1 MANIINNLTSIS
13 PTLRSGSSPGR
24 RLLAMILAAMLA
36 FGSVLPGAAAA
47 TEGDTEGEGAAAPV
61 EAPAPDFDPGGE
73 ETALEEVPATSITE
87 EGGAV
92 EVEPE
97 HEAEAP
103 VSGEVTSA
111 AAESGTEDGQAQ
123 PVEVPPVAPSAP
135 EPESTL
141 QKPEETA
148 TSEPVANQSI
158 AAPAQPSADR
168 HVDRK
173 HEASATGAPPPAE
186 PAAEDTPAAPPHS
199 PPARPDAEPGRHL
212 AGEDEYVVQL
222 GDCLWHIAEAL
233 LPADAADLEVERK
246 VEYLWRL
253 NEDRIGSGDPD
264 VIYAGTRLRLR

>member
-1 MANIINNLTSIS
+1 MANLTKNLTSIS
-13 PTLRSGSSPGR
+13 PSLRSGSSPGR
-24 RLLAMILAAMLA
+24 RLVAMVLAAMLA
-36 FGSVLPGAAAA
+36 FGSVLPGIAAA
-47 TEGDTEGEGAAAPV
+47 TEGDSEGEGAAAPV

-87 EGGAV
+87 EGGGV

-97 HEAEAP
+97 LEAEAP

-111 AAESGTEDGQAQ
+111 AAESGAEEGQAQ

-141 QKPEETA
+141 QKAEEPVA
-148 TSEPVANQSI
+148 SEPVANQSI
-158 AAPAQPSADR
+158 TAPAQPSTGR
-168 HVDRK
+168 HVSSE

-186 PAAEDTPAAPPHS
+186 PAAEGTPVAPPDS
-199 PPARPDAEPGRHL
+199 QPARPDSEPARHL

-233 LPADAADLEVERK
+233 LPADATELEVERK

>member
-1 MANIINNLTSIS
+1 MATLTKNLTSIS
-13 PTLRSGSSPGR
+13 PSLRSGFSPGR

-36 FGSVLPGAAAA
+36 LGSVLPAAAAA
-47 TEGDTEGEGAAAPV
+47 TEADSEGEGTAAPI

-73 ETALEEVPATSITE
+73 ETALEEVPAAGITE

-92 EVEPE
+92 EVEPAS
-97 HEAEAP
+97 EAEVPAA
-103 VSGEVTSA
+103 SEVTSA
-111 AAESGTEDGQAQ
+111 AAEGVAEEGQSE
-123 PVEVPPVAPSAP
+123 PIEVPPVAPAP
-135 EPESTL
+135 ESEATP
-141 QKPEETA
+141 QKADATV

-158 AAPAQPSADR
+158 AAPRQPSADR
-168 HVDRK
+168 HVSRE
-173 HEASATGAPPPAE
+173 HEVSATGTPPPAE
-186 PAAEDTPAAPPHS
+186 PAAEDTPAAPSHS

-233 LPADAADLEVERK
+233 LPADATDLEVERK

>member
-1 MANIINNLTSIS
+1 MANITKNLTSIS
-13 PTLRSGSSPGR
+13 PSLRSDSSPGR

-36 FGSVLPGAAAA
+36 FGSVLSGAAAA
-47 TEGDTEGEGAAAPV
+47 TEGDTEGEGAVAPV

-103 VSGEVTSA
+103 VSGQVTSA
-111 AAESGTEDGQAQ
+111 AAESGAEEGQAQ

-135 EPESTL
+135 EPEPTP
-141 QKPEETA
+141 QKAEETA

-158 AAPAQPSADR
+158 TAPAHPSADR
-168 HVDRK
+168 RVSREK
-173 HEASATGAPPPAE
+173 EASATATSPPAESAVEDPPSAPPP
-186 PAAEDTPAAPPHS
+186 S
-199 PPARPDAEPGRHL
+199 PPARPDAEPARHL
-212 AGEDEYVVQL
+212 VGEDEYVVKD

-233 LPADAADLEVERK
+233 LPADATDLEVERK

-264 VIYAGTRLRLR
+264 VIYAGTRLRLH

>member
-1 MANIINNLTSIS
+1 MATLTENLTSIS
-13 PTLRSGSSPGR
+13 PSLRSGSSPGR

-47 TEGDTEGEGAAAPV
+47 TEADSEGEGAAAPV

-73 ETALEEVPATSITE
+73 ETPLEEVPAASITE

-92 EVEPE
+92 ELEPE
-97 HEAEAP
+97 SEAEAP
-103 VSGEVTSA
+103 AASEVTSA
-111 AAESGTEDGQAQ
+111 VAEAGVEADHAL
-123 PVEVPPVAPSAP
+123 PIEVPPVAPSAP

-141 QKPEETA
+141 QKAEETA

-158 AAPAQPSADR
+158 TAPAQPSADR
-168 HVDRK
+168 HVSRD
-173 HEASATGAPPPAE
+173 HEAASTGTSPPEPLVEETSSAPPS
-186 PAAEDTPAAPPHS
+186 S
-199 PPARPDAEPGRHL
+199 PPAPPDSEPARHL
-212 AGEDEYVVQL
+212 AGEDEYVVQH

-233 LPADAADLEVERK
+233 LPADATDLEVERK

>member
-1 MANIINNLTSIS
+1 MATLTKNLTSIS
-13 PTLRSGSSPGR
+13 PSLRSGSSPGR

-36 FGSVLPGAAAA
+36 LGSVLPAAAAA
-47 TEGDTEGEGAAAPV
+47 TEADSEGEGAAAPV

-73 ETALEEVPATSITE
+73 ETALEEVPAAGITE

-97 HEAEAP
+97 SEAEAP
-103 VSGEVTSA
+103 AASEVTSA
-111 AAESGTEDGQAQ
+111 VVEGDAGEGQTE

-141 QKPEETA
+141 QKAEETA
-148 TSEPVANQSI
+148 ASEPVANQSI
-158 AAPAQPSADR
+158 TAPAQPSADR
-168 HVDRK
+168 HEDRK
-173 HEASATGAPPPAE
+173 HEAPATGAPPPAE
-186 PAAEDTPAAPPHS
+186 PAVEDTPVAPPHS

-233 LPADAADLEVERK
+233 LPADATDLEVERK

>member
-1 MANIINNLTSIS
+1 MANITNNLTSIS
-13 PTLRSGSSPGR
+13 PSLRSGSSPGR
-24 RLLAMILAAMLA
+24 RFLAMILAAMLA

-73 ETALEEVPATSITE
+73 ETALEEVPATSVTD
-87 EGGAV
+87 EGGSV

-97 HEAEAP
+97 TEVPAA
-103 VSGEVTSA
+103 SEVTSA
-111 AAESGTEDGQAQ
+111 VAEGDAGEGQTE

-141 QKPEETA
+141 QKVEETA

-158 AAPAQPSADR
+158 AAPTQPSADR
-168 HVDRK
+168 HGARK
-173 HEASATGAPPPAE
+173 REASPTGAPPPVE
-186 PAAEDTPAAPPHS
+186 PAVEDTPAAPPHS
-199 PPARPDAEPGRHL
+199 QPARPDSEPARHL

-233 LPADAADLEVERK
+233 LPADATDLEVERK

-253 NEDRIGSGDPD
+253 NEVRIGSGDPD